1 MTTLWQD
8 IRYGLRM
15 LRKAPGF
22 TAIAL
27 ITLAIGIGANTVMFS
42 MVNVM
47 LLRPVR
53 VKEPDRLVS
62 VNARNAFFSY
72 EMYRDIRDDLPPFSD
87 VTAFGRDLQGVSLV
101 KGNIAK
107 QATCTFVSA
116 NYFSFLGV
124 RPARGREFQ
133 PDEERRGAEPVVV
146 LSHRFWQRQGGDPDM
161 LGNEITINGSLFRVV
176 GIAPE
181 GFTGSALIGPDL
193 WLPLG
198 TYGLISYQATEPS
211 EARAIDIDNYPML
224 SLIGRLKPG
233 LDIAAA
239 EAQLQAVVPRLKESF
254 PRPWR
259 EDAALS
265 LHRLSRVI
273 ADMGP
278 ADDRTG
284 LYIASVFLMA
294 VSAVVLLI
302 ACLNLGN
309 MIVVQGAARHR
320 EIAIR
325 MAIGGGRLRIVRQL
339 LCESL
344 LLALIGGALGCV
356 LAFWGTRIVSA
367 WLVAAPQVPE
377 LAGAPRIGLDLRVLA
392 GTLGFCLIATV
403 LFGLKPALRL
413 SKRDVIADMK
423 ESANEAPRSRRR
435 RLRFV
440 PRGLSVVGQ
449 IALSVVLVMG
459 AVLFTCSAVYAAGTN
474 PSFSLDNK
482 VLIEIDPLAAGYD
495 RTQSMQVYQ
504 TLTDHFR
511 SVPGVRAAAHSHSFP
526 VCGGESDMGNAIVE
540 YTPGTEI
547 DEDRLPMGRRPRY
560 VEYQVGEDFF
570 ASMGIPLLQGRTFTR
585 LDSTAEAEKVAIID
599 ERLARKLRPNGSAL
613 GCFIQYGFF
622 YLSEPYRVV
631 GIVPD
636 VRGNVQNDQTLPQIY
651 VPLEPDRLPR
661 YINLRVAGGESDVAL
676 LGRITAEIHKTDS
689 RLPVVSVMTL
699 AQKYRTSPS
708 VWAAGL
714 GAKLA
719 VTFGVMALFLASL
732 GIYAV
737 KGYMV
742 ASRTPEIGIR
752 KALGA
757 THRDIMGMVFRE
769 GSVLTAAG
777 LAVGLLAGLGIAR
790 LIHSLFYGVSPV
802 DPIGIAATIALLGLA
817 ALLASYIPAR
827 RAAKVDPMEALRY
840 E

>member
-1 MTTLWQD
+1 MGALWQD
-8 IRYGLRM
+8 IRYGCRM

-27 ITLAIGIGANTVMFS
+27 ITLAVGIGANTIMFS

-47 LLRPVR
+47 LLRPVQ

-62 VNARNAFFSY
+62 CKVRNALFSY
-72 EMYRDIRDDLPPFSD
+72 DIYRDVRDDFPPFSD
-87 VTAFGRDLQGVSLV
+87 VTAHARDLQAVTVVQGSV
-101 KGNIAK
+101 AK
-107 QATCTFVSA
+107 QATSTFVSA

-124 RPARGREFQ
+124 RPARGRDFL
-133 PDEERRGAEPVVV
+133 PAEERRGAEPVVV
-146 LSHRFWQRQGGDPDM
+146 LSHRAWQRQGGDPDI
-161 LGNEITINGSLFRVV
+161 LGSQTVINGTLFRVV

-181 GFTGSALIGPDL
+181 GFTGTALTGPDL

-198 TYGLISYQATEPS
+198 TYGLVGHQGRDEPQG
-211 EARAIDIDNYPML
+211 RTIDIWNYPVL
-224 SLIGRLKPG
+224 SLVGRLKPG
-233 LDIAAA
+233 LDMAAA
-239 EAQLQAVVPRLKESF
+239 EAQLQPLVLRLKESH
-254 PRPWR
+254 PRPWS
-259 EDAALS
+259 ENATLG
-265 LHRLSRVI
+265 LQRLSRVI
-273 ADMGP
+273 PDVGP
-278 ADDRTG
+278 DDRTM
-284 LYIASVFLMA
+284 LYITSVFLMA

-309 MIVVQGAARHR
+309 MIVVQDAARHR

-356 LAFWGTRIVSA
+356 LAFWGTKIVSV

-377 LAGAPRIGLDLRVLA
+377 LAGVPKIGLDVRVLG
-392 GTLGFCLIATV
+392 GTLGFCLIATA

-423 ESANEAPRSRRR
+423 ESGSETPRSRRSR
-435 RLRFV
+435 GRFV

-459 AVLFTCSAVYAAGTN
+459 AALFTRSALYAAQVD
-474 PSFSLDNK
+474 PSLALDDK

-495 RTQSMQVYQ
+495 RARSIQVYE
-504 TLTDHFR
+504 TLTDDLR
-511 SVPGVRAAAHSHSFP
+511 SLPGIQAAAVSSSFP
-526 VCGGESDMGNAIVE
+526 LCGGGEWGNAIVE

-547 DEDRLPMGRRPRY
+547 DEDRRLPRPREPAY
-560 VEYQVGEDFF
+560 VEYHVGEGFF
-570 ASMGIPLLQGRTFTR
+570 ESMGVPLLQGRAFNR
-585 LDSTAEAEKVAIID
+585 LDGIAGAEKVVIID
-599 ERLARKLRPNGSAL
+599 ENLARRLRPDGNAL
-613 GCFIQYGFF
+613 GRLIQHGLF
-622 YLSEPYRVV
+622 YVSSPCRVI
-631 GIVPD
+631 GIVPEM
-636 VRGNVQNDQTLPQIY
+636 RSSVQDRQKFPQIY
-651 VPLEPDRLPR
+651 VPMEPDELPR
-661 YINLRVAGGESDVAL
+661 HIHCSAAGAESGAAL
-676 LGRITAEIHKTDS
+676 LERITAEIHKTDP
-689 RLPVVSVMTL
+689 RLPVASVTTL

-714 GAKLA
+714 GARLA
-719 VTFGVMALFLASL
+719 VTFGAMALFLASL

-742 ASRTPEIGIR
+742 VSRTPEIGIR

-757 THRDIMGMVFRE
+757 THKDIMGMVFRE
-769 GSVLTAAG
+769 GTVLTAAG
-777 LAVGLLAGLGIAR
+777 LAAGLLAGLGVAR
-790 LIHSLFYGVSPV
+790 LIGSLFYGVSPV
-802 DPIGIAATIALLGLA
+802 DPISIAVTVALLGSA
-817 ALLASYIPAR
+817 SLLAGYLPAR
-827 RAAKVDPMEALRY
+827 RAAKVDPMVALRY